1 MAALTI
7 VWSASVKIY
16 SVRDRVR
23 PTIRSTHMTRHP
35 ENRNLRLHYEDT
47 FHNLPVL
54 ASDDRPLVANYL
66 ETMEQVIDQAMEDYS
81 RVFVFRLD
89 LRFPYDYDQDV
100 SNNTIRRFLDS
111 FTAKLEASEQR
122 RRSSTRVQDN
132 RVRYLWAREQVS
144 SDYPHYH
151 LAILLNG
158 HAYRRVG
165 SYMAEHGLARA
176 IKEAWVRALE
186 LDERGDHEGLVSY
199 PRDSE
204 FILTRDDERAR
215 RTCFSRLSYLC
226 KVASKRYGDRSRN
239 FGCSIR

>member
-1 MAALTI
+1 
-7 VWSASVKIY
+7 
-16 SVRDRVR
+16 
-23 PTIRSTHMTRHP
+23 MTRHP

-54 ASDDRPLVANYL
+54 ASDDRPLVTNYL
-66 ETMEQVIDQAMEDYS
+66 ETMEQVIDQAMDDYS
-81 RVFVFRLD
+81 RVFVFRVD

-111 FTAKLEASEQR
+111 FIAKLEAREQR
-122 RRSSTRVQDN
+122 KRSSSRVHGN

-239 FGCSIR
+239 FGCSTR

>member
-1 MAALTI
+1 
-7 VWSASVKIY
+7 
-16 SVRDRVR
+16 
-23 PTIRSTHMTRHP
+23 MTRYP

-54 ASDDRPLVANYL
+54 ASDDRPLVTNYL
-66 ETMEQVIDQAMEDYS
+66 ESMEQVMTQAMEDYS
-81 RVFVFRLD
+81 RVFAFRVD

-132 RVRYLWAREQVS
+132 RVRYVWAREQVS
-144 SDYPHYH
+144 SDHPHYH

-176 IKEAWVRALE
+176 IKEAWERALG
-186 LDERGDHEGLVSY
+186 LDKSADNAGLVLV
-199 PRDSE
+199 P
-204 FILTRDDERAR
+204 
-215 RTCFSRLSYLC
+215 
-226 KVASKRYGDRSRN
+226 KG
-239 FGCSIR
+239 

>member
-1 MAALTI
+1 
-7 VWSASVKIY
+7 
-16 SVRDRVR
+16 
-23 PTIRSTHMTRHP
+23 MTRHP
-35 ENRNLRLHYEDT
+35 ENRNLRLHYGDT

-54 ASDDRPLVANYL
+54 ASDDRPLVTNYL

-176 IKEAWVRALE
+176 IKDAWGRALG

-239 FGCSIR
+239 FGCSTR

>member
-1 MAALTI
+1 
-7 VWSASVKIY
+7 
-16 SVRDRVR
+16 
-23 PTIRSTHMTRHP
+23 MTRHP

-54 ASDDRPLVANYL
+54 VHVDRPLVTNYL
-66 ETMEQVIDQAMEDYS
+66 ETMERVIDQAMEDYS
-81 RVFVFRLD
+81 RVFVFRVD

-100 SNNTIRRFLDS
+100 SNSTMRRFLDS

-144 SDYPHYH
+144 SDHPHYH

-158 HAYRRVG
+158 QAYRRIG
-165 SYMAEHGLARA
+165 SYTADQGLARA
-176 IKEAWVRALE
+176 IKEAWESALG
-186 LDERGDHEGLVSY
+186 LDESQDNEGLVSY
-199 PRDSE
+199 PKDSD
-204 FILTRDDERAR
+204 FILTRDDERTR
-215 RTCFSRLSYLC
+215 RHCFSRLSYLC

-239 FGCSIR
+239 FGYSTR

>member
-1 MAALTI
+1 M
-7 VWSASVKIY
+7 
-16 SVRDRVR
+16 
-23 PTIRSTHMTRHP
+23 
-35 ENRNLRLHYEDT
+35 
-47 FHNLPVL
+47 L

-122 RRSSTRVQDN
+122 KRSSLRVHDN

-144 SDYPHYH
+144 SDHPHYH

-176 IKEAWVRALE
+176 IKDAWGRALE

-204 FILTRDDERAR
+204 FILTRDDERTR
-215 RTCFSRLSYLC
+215 HSCFSRLSYLC

-239 FGCSIR
+239 FGYSTR

>member
-1 MAALTI
+1 
-7 VWSASVKIY
+7 
-16 SVRDRVR
+16 
-23 PTIRSTHMTRHP
+23 MTRHP

-47 FHNLPVL
+47 FHDLPVL

-132 RVRYLWAREQVS
+132 RVRYVWAREQVS

-176 IKEAWVRALE
+176 IKDAWGRALE

-239 FGCSIR
+239 FGYSTR

>member
-1 MAALTI
+1 
-7 VWSASVKIY
+7 
-16 SVRDRVR
+16 
-23 PTIRSTHMTRHP
+23 MTRHP
-35 ENRNLRLHYEDT
+35 DNRNLRLHYEDT

-66 ETMEQVIDQAMEDYS
+66 ETMEQVIDQAMDDYS

-111 FTAKLEASEQR
+111 FTAKLEAREQR
-122 RRSSTRVQDN
+122 KRSSSRVHDN
-132 RVRYLWAREQVS
+132 RVRYVWAREQVS
-144 SDYPHYH
+144 SDHSHYH

-176 IKEAWVRALE
+176 INEAWQSALE
-186 LDERGDHEGLVSY
+186 LDERGDHKGLVSY

-204 FILTRDDERAR
+204 FILTRDDER
-215 RTCFSRLSYLC
+215 TLCHCFSRLSYLC

-239 FGCSIR
+239 FGYSTR

>member
-1 MAALTI
+1 
-7 VWSASVKIY
+7 
-16 SVRDRVR
+16 
-23 PTIRSTHMTRHP
+23 
-35 ENRNLRLHYEDT
+35 
-47 FHNLPVL
+47 
-54 ASDDRPLVANYL
+54 
-66 ETMEQVIDQAMEDYS
+66 MEQVIDQAMEDYS

-111 FTAKLEASEQR
+111 FIAKLEAREQR
-122 RRSSTRVQDN
+122 KRSSSRVHDN
-132 RVRYLWAREQVS
+132 RVRYIWAREQVS

-176 IKEAWVRALE
+176 IKEAWERALE
-186 LDERGDHEGLVSY
+186 LDERDDYEGLVSY

-239 FGCSIR
+239 FGYTTR